1 MLNRQFFFLITFVWF
16 VCLGFEAQ
24 AGGTSIAVEENPEP
38 TIRVKVSGRRG
49 RILEIPLE
57 TYLAG
62 VIGHEMSP
70 RWPLEALKA
79 QTVAARSYA
88 LSRMEASHDKDRN
101 YDVVDSQGDQVF
113 RANTDK
119 GDFLKG
125 IVEQTRGQ
133 VLMTKGQI
141 VQAYFSSTC
150 GGRMETAAG
159 AKLAQTNLLTKPG
172 KDAFCALSPFRQ
184 WTVPSSLF
192 EIENRLKRKGHVV
205 NGLEFL
211 KVKKRNKSG
220 YVNTVD
226 YKDSAGHHTIGGRD
240 FRYVMGSYNVKS
252 QLFTIYTNSDESVT
266 IKGNGFGHGVGLCQY
281 GAKAMALKGY
291 RYKRILAKYYP
302 RIQIKTIY

>member
-1 MLNRQFFFLITFVWF
+1 MSHRRTFFLISVIWF
-16 VCLGFEAQ
+16 FCLGLDVQ
-24 AGGTSIAVEENPEP
+24 AGGTSISVLENPEP

-79 QTVAARSYA
+79 QTIAARSYA
-88 LSRMEASHDKDRN
+88 LSRMEAARDKGRH

-113 RANTDK
+113 RANRDK
-119 GDFLKG
+119 SGFLKG

-133 VLMTKGQI
+133 VLMTNGQI

-159 AKLAQTNLLTKPG
+159 AKLAQTDLLTKAG
-172 KDAFCALSPFRQ
+172 KDSFCTISPFRQ
-184 WTVPSSLF
+184 WTVSSSLF
-192 EIENRLKRKGHVV
+192 EIENRLERRGYGV
-205 NGLEFL
+205 NGLESL

-220 YVNTVD
+220 YVNAVAYQD
-226 YKDSAGHHTIGGRD
+226 LDGHHTIGGRD

-252 QLFTIYTNSDESVT
+252 QLFTIYTHSDKSVT

-291 RYKRILAKYYP
+291 GYKRILAKYYP
-302 RIQIKTIY
+302 RISIKTIY